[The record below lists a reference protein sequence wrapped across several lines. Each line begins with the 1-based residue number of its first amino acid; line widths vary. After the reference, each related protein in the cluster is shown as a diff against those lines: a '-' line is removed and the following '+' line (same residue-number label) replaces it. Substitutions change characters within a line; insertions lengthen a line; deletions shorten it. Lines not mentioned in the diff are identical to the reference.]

1 MAGIY
6 RYQGKGFSVTKSFT
20 THPKTEEFLLHNH
33 TGYEIL
39 FVFKGNV
46 LQLVEGNTYNVSKND
61 MIIVRNDEFHQLFP
75 KDEEYERI
83 VIGID
88 KSFFEENGI
97 EKSVSI
103 FEERK
108 SGEGNLITSK
118 ETVSSG
124 IYDCVLKI
132 DEYIKEEAPESIIN
146 GAITE
151 FLYRLSKINKSSSP
165 QKRTDKL
172 IKEIIDYISESFNS
186 IESIDEIAEKFYISK
201 AYLCRKFKKET
212 GFTLNKYITNKKM
225 LYVKERY
232 KNGESLTKLAN
243 DAGFSSYAGFYK
255 AYTKETGKSPK
266 KMLEWIRN

>member
-1 MAGIY
+1 MALIY
-6 RYQGKGFSVTKSFT
+6 KYSGKGFSIAKSFT

-46 LQLVEGNTYNVSKND
+46 IQLVEGNTYNVSKKD

-83 VIGID
+83 ILGID
-88 KSFFEENGI
+88 KNFFEENGI
-97 EKSVSI
+97 EKAVLI

-108 SGEGNLITSK
+108 SGEGNLISSK
-118 ETVSSG
+118 DTISSG
-124 IYDCVLKI
+124 LYDCVLKI
-132 DEYIKEEAPESIIN
+132 DEFIKEDAPESIIR
-146 GAITE
+146 AVLSE
-151 FLYRLSKINKSSSP
+151 FLYRLSKINKSTSP

-172 IKEIIDYISESFNS
+172 IKEIIDYISENFNS
-186 IESIDEIAEKFYISK
+186 IEDIDEIAEKFFISK

-212 GFTLNKYITNKKM
+212 GFTLNKYITNKRM
-225 LYVKERY
+225 LFVKERY
-232 KNGESLTKLAN
+232 SKGESLTKLAT

-266 KMLEWIRN
+266 KMLD

>member
-46 LQLVEGNTYNVSKND
+46 IQLVEGNTYNVSKND

-83 VIGID
+83 VIGMD

-97 EKSVSI
+97 EKAASI

-108 SGEGNLITSK
+108 SGEGNLIGAKDTI
-118 ETVSSG
+118 SSG
-124 IYDCVLKI
+124 IYDCVVKI
-132 DEYIKEEAPESIIN
+132 DKFIKENAPESVIR
-146 GAITE
+146 GSFTE
-151 FLYRLSKINKSSSP
+151 FLYRLSKVNVGSSP
-165 QKRTDKL
+165 QKRTDK
-172 IKEIIDYISESFNS
+172 IVKEIIDYITENFS
-186 IESIDEIAEKFYISK
+186 IIENIDEIADKFFISK

-212 GFTLNKYITNKKM
+212 GFTINKYITNKRM
-225 LYVKERY
+225 LFVKERY
-232 KNGESLTKLAN
+232 REGENLTKLAN

-255 AYTKETGKSPK
+255 AYFKETGKNPR
-266 KMLEWIRN
+266 KMISDN